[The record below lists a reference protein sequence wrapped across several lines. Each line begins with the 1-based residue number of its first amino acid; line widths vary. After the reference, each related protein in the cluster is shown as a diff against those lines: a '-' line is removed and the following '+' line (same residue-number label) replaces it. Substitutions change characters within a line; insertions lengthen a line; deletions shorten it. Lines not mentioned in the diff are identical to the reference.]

1 MSPEAENEDVLV
13 KESPGT
19 FDARRRNAKVA
30 FWRARWVYMALAKFS
45 EDLAKALKEQGTPVE
60 SALVSPEDT
69 PVAKTGEGP
78 SNFGFWA
85 HLGLSSASSS
95 STGSPPSPRDAERSG
110 RSWETGDEAPEA
122 PEAPRFLFG
131 GACLRPHTEGSLG
144 SKTLEERVESGRRLK
159 AAAAKAKELPSGDTS
174 TQRSDAA
181 SSLMRSAAAAV
192 SSPSKGRTGL
202 PEAVD
207 LSAGD

>member
-1 MSPEAENEDVLV
+1 
-13 KESPGT
+13 
-19 FDARRRNAKVA
+19 
-30 FWRARWVYMALAKFS
+30 MALAKFS

-95 STGSPPSPRDAERSG
+95 STGSPPSPREAERSG
-110 RSWETGDEAPEA
+110 RSWETGDEAP
-122 PEAPRFLFG
+122 RFLFG
-131 GACLRPHTEGSLG
+131 SACLRPHTEGSLG
-144 SKTLEERVESGRRLK
+144 SRTLEERVESGRRLK
-159 AAAAKAKELPSGDTS
+159 AAVAAMKAKELPSGETS

-202 PEAVD
+202 PEVAD
-207 LSAGD
+207 LSHAEMAPG